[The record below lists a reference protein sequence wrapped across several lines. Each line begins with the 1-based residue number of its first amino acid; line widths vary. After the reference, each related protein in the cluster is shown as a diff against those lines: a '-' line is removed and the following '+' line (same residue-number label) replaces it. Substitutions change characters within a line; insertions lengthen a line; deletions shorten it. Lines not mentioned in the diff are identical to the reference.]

1 MLSLRKPTGERLRG
15 FLAAQSKLDLT
26 YPAVGATAAV
36 PPAGYVVDRTRV
48 KLGEGAEA
56 FAAAKAALGRWE
68 HFRLGWVEAWPPDAP
83 VQAGQVVAVVARL
96 FGLWWV
102 NACRVVYVVDEG
114 GPVQRFG
121 FAYGTLP
128 DHAESG
134 EERFLVEWD
143 REGGGVWYDIL
154 AFSRP
159 RHVLARLGYPWVRR
173 VQKRFGWGSA
183 AAMVRALGNSPA
195 GRRADSPRSPAD
207 AGAGR
212 PG

>member
-1 MLSLRKPTGERLRG
+1 
-15 FLAAQSKLDLT
+15 
-26 YPAVGATAAV
+26 
-36 PPAGYVVDRTRV
+36 
-48 KLGEGAEA
+48 
-56 FAAAKAALGRWE
+56 
-68 HFRLGWVEAWPPDAP
+68 
-83 VQAGQVVAVVARL
+83 VAVVARL
-96 FGLWWV
+96 FGLCWV

-128 DHAESG
+128 DHAASG

-173 VQKRFGWGSA
+173 VQRRFGRDSA
-183 AAMVRALGNSPA
+183 AAMARALGNSPA

-207 AGAGR
+207 AGDVPAWYDQLSEKGRWDVQARFWRAVAGR
-212 PG
+212 CAASPAVFCYDLMNEPVVPGGKGKDWLGPPFGCKHFVQFVTLDQQDRPRPAIARQWVHHQATAI